1 MNNKS
6 YSRGLTEKAE
16 PFTIGLVLTVLYVLS
31 VCYEIFIAGA
41 SGTVIE
47 SNGLNSLGDF
57 LAGMFAPLAFLWL
70 VVTVFLQKQE
80 LALTRREMVE
90 TREVMIEQAA
100 EAKAQKEFIE
110 QQTAIMKRQADL
122 AEQTY
127 IKNRKLQMFDRRIEV
142 YDQIKKYST
151 VPIYELHRKDSYL
164 NFLHLLNKARY
175 LFSGDVNIE
184 SWMNNISD
192 LLYDLS
198 AERPFEETRNEWN
211 ELMLPEHFDEVFRP
225 HLDLGD

>member
-1 MNNKS
+1 M
-6 YSRGLTEKAE
+6 KAHNLIRD
-16 PFTIGLVLTVLYVLS
+16 PFIIGVVLTIGYLGAIFF
-31 VCYEIFIAGA
+31 EIVMAGA
-41 SGTVIE
+41 SGEWIDG
-47 SNGLNSLGDF
+47 NKLNSLGDF
-57 LAGMFAPLAFLWL
+57 LAGLFAPVAFLWL

-80 LALTRREMVE
+80 LALTRQEMVD
-90 TREVMIEQAA
+90 TRNVMIDQAA

-142 YDQIKKYST
+142 YDQIKQYSN
-151 VPIYELHRKDSYL
+151 VPIYELHQRESYL

-175 LFSGDVNIE
+175 LFSGDVKIE
-184 SWMNNISD
+184 NWMNNISD

>member
-1 MNNKS
+1 M
-6 YSRGLTEKAE
+6 KALNHIRD
-16 PFTIGLVLTVLYVLS
+16 PFIIGAMLTIGYLGAIFF
-31 VCYEIFIAGA
+31 EIAMAGA
-41 SGTVIE
+41 SGEWIDH
-47 SNGLNSLGDF
+47 NKLNSLGDF
-57 LAGMFAPLAFLWL
+57 LAGLFAPVAFLWL

-80 LALTRREMVE
+80 LSLTRQEMVD
-90 TREVMIEQAA
+90 TRNVMIDQAA
-100 EAKAQKEFIE
+100 EARAQKEFIE

-142 YDQIKKYST
+142 YDQIKQYST
-151 VPIYELHRKDSYL
+151 VPIYELHQKESYL

-175 LFSGDVNIE
+175 LFSGDANIE
-184 SWMNNISD
+184 NWMNNISD